1 VARTIAKDH
10 DKKRAHILKGA
21 AKTFAT
27 EGFDRA
33 SMRQLALECGVSK
46 ATIYHYYDSKDALL
60 FDILN
65 SYLAELRDHICNLDM
80 TGKIPAEQLQ
90 IVVAQTLLAY
100 QGMDHEHQ
108 IQTRSLTALSTEHQ
122 TILLDYQR
130 DLVRFVSDII
140 QSAAP
145 DVFDGE
151 PTKLRATTMSVFG
164 MLNWYYMWNGD
175 VSVDERESYAGVVSR
190 LVLEGVN
197 GV

>member
-1 VARTIAKDH
+1 MARTIAKDH
-10 DKKRAHILKGA
+10 EKKRAHILKGA
-21 AKTFAT
+21 AKTFAI

-46 ATIYHYYDSKDALL
+46 ATIYHYYDSKDVLL

-65 SYLAELRDHICNLDM
+65 SYLAKLRDRICKLNFAGM
-80 TGKIPAEQLQ
+80 PPAEQLQ
-90 IVVAQTLLAY
+90 TVVAQTLLAY
-100 QGMDHEHQ
+100 QGMDYEHQ
-108 IQTRSLTALSTEHQ
+108 IQTRSLTALSTEQQ

-130 DLVRFVSDII
+130 DLVRFVSNII
-140 QSAAP
+140 RTAAP
-145 DVFDGE
+145 DVFKDE

-175 VSVDERESYAGVVSR
+175 VSASEREDYAGVVSR
-190 LVLEGVN
+190 LVLEGVH